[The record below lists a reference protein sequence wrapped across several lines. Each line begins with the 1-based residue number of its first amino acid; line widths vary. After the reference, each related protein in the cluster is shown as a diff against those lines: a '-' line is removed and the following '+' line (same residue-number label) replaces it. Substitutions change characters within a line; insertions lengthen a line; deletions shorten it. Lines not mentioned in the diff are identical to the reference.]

1 MLFNTV
7 FKMTKVGNSP
17 YVRRQL
23 IPEFTAIVRKTLSRG
38 IWPLEQKNNHFYWT
52 GCCESEHCLMTQHV
66 PTCNLGPA
74 HVWFFKNDT
83 VFFGQYALNIFYL

>member
-23 IPEFTAIVRKTLSRG
+23 IPDVTAIVRKRL
-38 IWPLEQKNNHFYWT
+38 Q
-52 GCCESEHCLMTQHV
+52 
-66 PTCNLGPA
+66 
-74 HVWFFKNDT
+74 DT
-83 VFFGQYALNIFYL
+83 MHII

>member
-23 IPEFTAIVRKTLSRG
+23 IPKFTAIVKKRLQAIAFDLWNRKTTTLTDSALGVVRV
-38 IWPLEQKNNHFYWT
+38 
-52 GCCESEHCLMTQHV
+52 TQNV
-66 PTCNLGPA
+66 PTCL
-74 HVWFFKNDT
+74 
-83 VFFGQYALNIFYL
+83 I